1 MTKNMGKAHTL
12 PATGIHTL
20 VPSRMNCLTGRGPI
34 PMQMATNMLANS
46 RMENAMAKAFPF
58 LPPAATSM
66 KGLGKTTSKVG
77 KAPLHR
83 QMAISTSELLRITDR
98 LGKVRKPGQMATS
111 MSARSRI
118 TNKTAKALIAMP
130 MGINTLENS
139 LMIKNMEKAH
149 LPITMVTFMSALFKV
164 TFPTAKVRIAT
175 LMAVNMLGL
184 SRMA

>member
-1 MTKNMGKAHTL
+1 MIKG
-12 PATGIHTL
+12 
-20 VPSRMNCLTGRGPI
+20 
-34 PMQMATNMLANS
+34 MAKERLHSLMEINMLANS
-46 RMENAMAKAFPF
+46 EMENAMAKVFPF

-111 MSARSRI
+111 MLARSRI
-118 TNKTAKALIAMP
+118 TNKTAKVLIAMP

-139 LMIKNMEKAH
+139 KMVMNMVKE
-149 LPITMVTFMSALFKV
+149 L
-164 TFPTAKVRIAT
+164 
-175 LMAVNMLGL
+175 
-184 SRMA
+184 